1 MDKRF
6 EYKRYAICERGEYNK
21 KCSTITPDVIYRIPK
36 EISGFSDVDI
46 ITEDGKAFPGIA
58 VVTSEMIA
66 MQIALNDPTLITPQT
81 GGIAEAF
88 NNIGMLKT
96 KIDPTRYCL
105 VEITDDGVA
114 SNVLEITPYRNPE
127 KEYHVWVEPKK
138 IK

>member
-6 EYKRYAICERGEYNK
+6 EYKSYAMCERGEYNK
-21 KCSTITPDVIYRIPK
+21 KCSTIIPDVIYRIPK
-36 EISGFSDVDI
+36 EISGLSDVDI
-46 ITEDGKAFPGIA
+46 ITEDGESFPGVA

-81 GGIAEAF
+81 GGVAEAF

-105 VEITDDGVA
+105 IEITDDGAA
-114 SNVLEITPYRNPE
+114 SNVLEITPDRNPE